1 MKYALTIAY
10 DGTKFE
16 GMQIQNNEV
25 TVQAKIE
32 EALKIIF
39 RTPLRIA
46 IAGRTDAGVHAT
58 GQVISFKSP
67 GEITNIDRFINSIHA
82 LAGPDISIMNVHTVP
97 NNFHA
102 RFDCIAR
109 EYEYLIYCGKKNLI
123 FLENKVWQL
132 YEELDLISL
141 QEEVQ
146 ALTGEH
152 DYKAFCKKSNENT
165 VRYIEYIKIDKIS
178 EPFLNLPLY
187 SIKIRGNAFLHN
199 MVRIIVGTIVDRAK
213 NKLMYSFKEILESKD
228 RTKAGRTA
236 PPEGLYFRKA
246 YYPDIPELRN
256 SGLNLLENYPIF
268 GSSYYKD
275 LLKNNIRLENIKK

>member
-10 DGTKFE
+10 DGTKFA
-16 GMQIQNNEV
+16 GMQTQKDEI
-25 TVQAKIE
+25 TVQQKIE
-32 EALKIIF
+32 EALKILF
-39 RTPLRIA
+39 RMPQRIA

-67 GEITNIDRFINSIHA
+67 GEIVNKEKFINSIHA
-82 LAGPDISIMNVHTVP
+82 LAGPYISVIDLHPVP

-109 EYEYLIYCGKKNLI
+109 EYEYLIYCGKKNTI
-123 FLENKVWQL
+123 FLENKIWHL
-132 YEELDLISL
+132 YEELDLLSL
-141 QEEVQ
+141 QEEVIQ
-146 ALTGEH
+146 LTGEN

-165 VRYIEYIKIDKIS
+165 VRFIEYIKISLIE

-199 MVRIIVGTIVDRAK
+199 MIRIIVGTIIDKAK
-213 NKLMYSFKEILESKD
+213 NKLPYTFKEILESKD

-246 YYPDIPELRN
+246 YYPYTEELKN
-256 SGLNLLENYPIF
+256 SGLNLLKDYPLY
-268 GSSYYKD
+268 GTSYYKD
-275 LLKNNIRLENIKK
+275 LMKNNTRL

>member
-16 GMQIQNNEV
+16 GMQIQNNEE

-82 LAGPDISIMNVHTVP
+82 LAGPNISVMNVHPVP

-109 EYEYLIYCGKKNLI
+109 EYEYLIYCGKKNPI

-132 YEELDLISL
+132 YEELDLMSL

-146 ALTGEH
+146 ELTGEH

-213 NKLMYSFKEILESKD
+213 NKLQYSFKEILESKD

-275 LLKNNIRLENIKK
+275 LMKNNIRLENIKK